1 MKKTFLI
8 LILFFST
15 FTFGQTI
22 TDITKRDTIYIYFK
36 EGVNQKKKEA
46 NKNSYSV
53 LEEKCNYEFKFDNR
67 NFINLSER
75 KYLDLDKYDSKI
87 KSDIKSVKKS
97 FLRRN
102 KDIIID
108 LNFIKKYG
116 LEQTYFLIRTK
127 KIYLIDSSE
136 TNCNKILLKEV
147 AFGRV
152 SYSAQE

>member
-22 TDITKRDTIYIYFK
+22 TNITKRDTIYFYFK

-53 LEEKCNYEFKFDNR
+53 LEEKYNYEIKFDNR

-75 KYLDLDKYDSKI
+75 KYLDLDKFDSKI

-97 FLRRN
+97 FLIRN

-127 KIYLIDSSE
+127 KIYLIDSSK